1 MNKRENTGLA
11 GIDMVIAVIAIII
24 FTTLIL
30 ALMSNNVMENVK
42 NAEETMAMIYIT
54 EIFENIG
61 IADYDNVTND
71 NKENF
76 IPQQVYNN
84 YNVNLTIGNVDG
96 KSQDILKKI
105 NLVLTYKIGNKT
117 YSCSAERIKAKE

>member
-1 MNKRENTGLA
+1 MNIKKEVGLA

-84 YNVNLTIGNVDG
+84 YGVNLTIGNVDG